1 MVTKRE
7 FENALEIIKLY
18 AEQLEKLNSKLN
30 DAIGPEPGTVSQDE
44 FFRNT
49 DYYSNRL
56 WNILVNNRQQL
67 GIGKDFRGLKVK
79 DFSQISKRQLFSC
92 RYFGEKM
99 KREIESLCRA
109 ANIEMLP

>member
-30 DAIGPEPGTVSQDE
+30 DAIGPGTVSQDE
-44 FFRNT
+44 LFSDT
-49 DYYSNRL
+49 AYYSARL
-56 WNILVNNRQQL
+56 FNVLANNRRHL
-67 GIGKDFRGLKVK
+67 GFHTDTSFLNLKVK
-79 DFSQISKRQLFSC
+79 DFSQISRTQLFKC
-92 RYFGEKM
+92 RHFGDKM